1 MYAHVWIVV
10 ARATD
15 CCSSFSLR
23 ALAESLA
30 PAPARVCGCGARGH
44 LHIMRVGGACPYSSP
59 PTALC
64 GSVVTKRSALNN
76 ARETRLLQHFHF
88 TQCRLQRKLH
98 SAHKRHKAAAESTP
112 EKPPPRVR
120 HRTVAARSAEREA
133 LGANAVGGGEA
144 KRRYPS
150 FCLRVLADRCRLHTG
165 VQAATRSHSALPNF
179 SEAHYVG
186 HAERHDLGPS
196 IAVHRGG
203 IGGAR
208 DECRSA
214 SPRQP
219 GALHGASQPT
229 RQSERRVSLSA
240 RFWPSSEQLRA
251 DSLGRGCQ
259 GCPT

>member
-112 EKPPPRVR
+112 EKPRPASDTAPSR
-120 HRTVAARSAEREA
+120 HVQQSGKHLARMQWEEERRKGDIQVSVCESWQIVA
-133 LGANAVGGGEA
+133 GYTQG
-144 KRRYPS
+144 
-150 FCLRVLADRCRLHTG
+150 CRLLLVLTAPFRISPKRIMWG
-165 VQAATRSHSALPNF
+165 MP
-179 SEAHYVG
+179 
-186 HAERHDLGPS
+186 
-196 IAVHRGG
+196 
-203 IGGAR
+203 R
-208 DECRSA
+208 DMTSDR
-214 SPRQP
+214 
-219 GALHGASQPT
+219 L
-229 RQSERRVSLSA
+229 
-240 RFWPSSEQLRA
+240 
-251 DSLGRGCQ
+251 
-259 GCPT
+259 